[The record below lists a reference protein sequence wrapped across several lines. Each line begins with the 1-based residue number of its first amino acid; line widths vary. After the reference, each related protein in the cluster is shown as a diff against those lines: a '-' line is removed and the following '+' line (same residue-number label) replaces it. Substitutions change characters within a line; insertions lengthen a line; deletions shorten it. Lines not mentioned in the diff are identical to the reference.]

1 MEQNRYIKDWRL
13 SLISNG
19 WKYLVILSLFCLTG
33 ANLPAQI
40 TAPSASSSRTAHYPN
55 HPDRTDPIYIY
66 CVTNTGGDI
75 TGSLTASHPEDA
87 VSDYDFEWRKYNPSI
102 PGFDPVFK
110 QEIQVKTSTASGLE
124 SGGYQVQITNGGS
137 NDTTLVAWV
146 FINKPLVSAE
156 IQNFTCDYLAM
167 NGDTLAQLFTYY
179 DPEDHVDA
187 TLPNGLN
194 FEWSSIPVSAIP
206 YPTLEL
212 NPITWQP
219 PYEDTDYYLK
229 VTDWL
234 TCQNEDSF
242 FYHSIH
248 VKPDFTPEPVQ
259 GEAPLEVNFNNISLN
274 AVAFEWSFGD
284 DSTSIFE
291 VPPTHTYYYPDEYEV
306 KLIARSA
313 EGCED
318 SLKFQYIIVDPSG
331 LEVPNVFTPNND
343 DWNDRFVVAS
353 QSLRSIFVQVFS
365 RTGKKVYE
373 FSGQGTRLQ
382 EWKGWDGKIDGGAEA
397 SPGVYFYIIRAV
409 GWDDVEYKGKLYRG
423 TVYLIREK

>member
-1 MEQNRYIKDWRL
+1 MEQKRHIKGWRI
-13 SLISNG
+13 SLICSG
-19 WKYLVILSLFCLTG
+19 WKFPVILWLFCLTV
-33 ANLPAQI
+33 ANLTAQI
-40 TAPSASSSRTAHYPN
+40 TSPSSSLSRTAHYPN

-66 CVTNTGGDI
+66 CVTNTDGEI
-75 TGSLTASHPEDA
+75 TGSLSASHPEDA
-87 VSDYDFEWRKYNPSI
+87 VSDFDFEWRKYNPSI
-102 PGFDPVFK
+102 PGFDPVLK
-110 QEIQVKTSTASGLE
+110 MDTQVKTSTVTGLE
-124 SGGYQVQITNGGS
+124 SGGYQVNITNGAS
-137 NDTTLVAWV
+137 NDTILVAWI

-179 DPEDHVDA
+179 DPEDHSDA
-187 TLPNGLN
+187 TLPNGIN
-194 FEWSSIPVSAIP
+194 FAWSSIPPSSIP

-212 NPITWQP
+212 NPITWNP
-219 PYEDTDYYLK
+219 PYEDTDYYLT

-248 VKPDFTPEPVQ
+248 VKPDFTPEPAQ
-259 GEAPLEVNFNNISLN
+259 GEAPLEVNFTNTSLN
-274 AVAFEWSFGD
+274 AVTFEWSFGD
-284 DSTSIFE
+284 DSTSILE
-291 VPPTHTYYYPDEYEV
+291 IPPTHTYYYPDEYEV

-331 LEVPNVFTPNND
+331 LDIPNVFTPND
-343 DWNDRFVVAS
+343 DEWNDRFVVAS
-353 QSLRSIFVQVFS
+353 QSLRTIYVQIFS

-382 EWKGWDGKIDGGAEA
+382 EWKGWDGKINGGADA

-409 GWDDVEYKGKLYRG
+409 GWDDIEYKGKLYRG

>member
-1 MEQNRYIKDWRL
+1 MKQDRYRTHWTL
-13 SLISNG
+13 SLISSG
-19 WKYLVILSLFCLTG
+19 SKYRGILFFFFLGVTPLS
-33 ANLPAQI
+33 AQI
-40 TAPSASSSRTAHYPN
+40 TAPLASSSRTTHYPN
-55 HPDRTDPIYIY
+55 HPDRTDPIFIY
-66 CVTNTGGDI
+66 CVSNTDGEV
-75 TGSLTASHPEDA
+75 TGSLTARHPEDA
-87 VSDYDFEWRKYNPSI
+87 VSDFDFAWRKYNPSI
-102 PGFDPVFK
+102 PGFDAVFQ
-110 QEIQVKTSTASGLE
+110 QETQVKSSAVSGLE
-124 SGGYQVQITNGGS
+124 SGGYQVSITNGAS
-137 NDTTLVAWV
+137 SDTTLMAWI
-146 FINKPLVSAE
+146 FINKPLVNAN

-167 NGDTLAQLFTYY
+167 HGDTLGQVFTYY
-179 DPEDHVDA
+179 DPEDHAD
-187 TLPNGLN
+187 TIQHNGIH
-194 FEWSSIPVSAIP
+194 FEWSSIPVSPIP

-212 NPITWQP
+212 NPITWEP

-229 VTDWL
+229 VIDWL
-234 TCQNEDSF
+234 GCQNEDSF

-259 GEAPLEVNFNNISLN
+259 GEAPLEVSFDNTSLN
-274 AVAFEWSFGD
+274 AVEFEWFFGD
-284 DSTSIFE
+284 DSTSILE
-291 VPPTHTYYYPDEYEV
+291 IPSTHTYYIPDEYEV

-318 SLKFQYIIVDPSG
+318 SLKYQYIVVDPSG
-331 LEVPNVFTPNND
+331 LEVPNVFTPNDD

-353 QSLRSIFVQVFS
+353 QSLRSIYVQVFS

>member
-1 MEQNRYIKDWRL
+1 MEQRGHISVWRL
-13 SLISNG
+13 FWFSNG
-19 WKYLVILSLFCLTG
+19 WKYLLFLSIFPLTITD
-33 ANLPAQI
+33 LPAQI
-40 TAPSASSSRTAHYPN
+40 TSPSASSSRTSHYPN
-55 HPDRTDPIYIY
+55 HPERTDPIFIY
-66 CVTNTGGDI
+66 CVSNTDGEI
-75 TGSLTASHPEDA
+75 TGSLTAHHPQDA
-87 VSDYDFEWRKYNPSI
+87 VSAFDFEWRKYNPSI
-102 PGFDPVFK
+102 PGFDAVF
-110 QEIQVKTSTASGLE
+110 QQDTQANESTVSGLE
-124 SGGYQVQITNGGS
+124 SGGYQVSITNGPS

-146 FINKPLVSAE
+146 FINKSLVSAE
-156 IQNFTCDYLAM
+156 IQNFTCDYLALH
-167 NGDTLAQLFTYY
+167 GDTLGQLFTYY
-179 DPEDHVDA
+179 DPEDHAD
-187 TLPNGLN
+187 TIIHNGIH
-194 FEWSSIPVSAIP
+194 FEWSSIPASSIP

-229 VTDWL
+229 VTDL
-234 TCQNEDSF
+234 LGCQNEDSF

-248 VKPDFTPEPVQ
+248 VKPDFTPDPVQ
-259 GEAPLEVNFNNISLN
+259 GEAPLEVNFDNTSLN
-274 AVAFEWSFGD
+274 AVEFEWSFGD
-284 DSTSIFE
+284 DSTSILE
-291 VPPTHTYYYPDEYEV
+291 IPPTHTYYFPDEYEV

-318 SLKFQYIIVDPSG
+318 SLKFQYIVVDPSG

-353 QSLRSIFVQVFS
+353 QSLRSIYVQVFS

-409 GWDDVEYKGKLYRG
+409 GWDDVEYRGKLYRG